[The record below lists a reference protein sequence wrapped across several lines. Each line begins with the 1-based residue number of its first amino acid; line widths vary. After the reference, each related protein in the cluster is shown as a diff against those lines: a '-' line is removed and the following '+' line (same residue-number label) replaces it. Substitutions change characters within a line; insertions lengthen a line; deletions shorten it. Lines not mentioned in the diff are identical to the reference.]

1 MIKGIFVIYDTGI
14 CLYNKSNKNIPPN
27 EQLVSGF
34 IAAID
39 RFCKTSIGEN
49 ISYIC
54 TETLKFHFIRKNKL
68 IFVFLSDK
76 NDITNKL
83 LPNFKQIMNKFLNE
97 FTNQQRYTFEKNGLI
112 PELSNFDSCISN
124 LYI

>member
-14 CLYNKSNKNIPPN
+14 CLYNKSVQNIPPN

-34 IAAID
+34 IAAMD

-54 TETLKFHFIRKNKL
+54 TETLKFHFMQKFLSAIFKKNKL
-68 IFVFLSDK
+68 LNNLFRP
-76 NDITNKL
+76 NDIT
-83 LPNFKQIMNKFLNE
+83 
-97 FTNQQRYTFEKNGLI
+97 LI
-112 PELSNFDSCISN
+112 
-124 LYI
+124 

>member
-1 MIKGIFVIYDTGI
+1 MIKGIFVIYNTGI
-14 CLYNKSNKNIPPN
+14 CLYNKSVKNIPPN

-34 IAAID
+34 IAAMD

-76 NDITNKL
+76 NDTSSYL
-83 LPNFKQIMNKFLNE
+83 LPNFKQIMNEFLNE
-97 FTNQQRYTFEKNGLI
+97 FSNNQRYTFEKKGLI
-112 PELSNFDSCISN
+112 PELSNFDNCIAN
-124 LYI
+124 LCI